1 MYPEEKEEKKK
12 PFQVTSDDHLLIKET
27 MRVKI
32 VRRLKFSCRWRFFEA
47 SSGSLNVLF
56 TW

>member
-1 MYPEEKEEKKK
+1 MYHEEKEEKKK
-12 PFQVTSDDHLLIKET
+12 PFQVTSDDHLIKET

-32 VRRLKFSCRWRFFEA
+32 VRGLKFSCRWRFFEA